1 MNYRNGTVSQC
12 YGVMA
17 WSLRRRGASLPR
29 PLRRRGESLPQPL
42 RRRGETP
49 PGLPEGEE
57 WLAHCPTGNDGAAAP
72 LPSRGGGWGGVSN
85 FIGGGVSN
93 LIIPSYV

>member
-29 PLRRRGESLPQPL
+29 PLRRRGSGCAVIP
-42 RRRGETP
+42 RR
-49 PGLPEGEE
+49 
-57 WLAHCPTGNDGAAAP
+57 A
-72 LPSRGGGWGGVSN
+72 
-85 FIGGGVSN
+85 
-93 LIIPSYV
+93 

>member
-29 PLRRRGESLPQPL
+29 PLRRRGVAAPSFPVVFLSCCPCCLDVLLSFCPCCL
-42 RRRGETP
+42 DVKKRRGGT
-49 PGLPEGEE
+49 GELE
-57 WLAHCPTGNDGAAAP
+57 RCCVVYTT
-72 LPSRGGGWGGVSN
+72 S
-85 FIGGGVSN
+85 
-93 LIIPSYV
+93 